1 MSNIELFKNLFE
13 NTKLSDPTG
22 DRKRS
27 FARFEQ
33 LGLPTKADEA
43 WKYTS
48 LKPLLAKPYA
58 ISAET
63 KSSAHKTDNEITI
76 TCMNGYFDIEAIK
89 QSLSAYKLEVATYAE
104 ALLQK
109 KIKILDSKD
118 SFLALNSAFY
128 ENGLFISIP
137 ERVEVREPIVIK
149 YNVEQGANFVN
160 PRVYIEIK
168 KESSLQLVEVYSIVT
183 SEYLLN
189 SSLQIS
195 VGERASFKAL
205 KHYDESF
212 VSSHIDNT
220 FIDQANSSSCQLIQL
235 SKGSQL
241 LRQNLEVAVNGE
253 GANTDLRGIA
263 ILEKDASMDNFIKVH
278 HKAPGSTSRQT
289 FKSILRD
296 QSHYVFQGNIR
307 IEKEAQKTD
316 SDQVN
321 RNLML
326 GQKCH
331 VDTKPQ
337 LDVFA
342 DDVKATHGAAIG
354 QLNPDEKFYLES
366 RSISPEKAL
375 DMLCAGFA
383 LDLLEDLK
391 SPWIK
396 NYLRDYL

>member
-1 MSNIELFKNLFE
+1 MSNLDIFKNLFE
-13 NTKLSDPTG
+13 KTKLSDPTG
-22 DRKRS
+22 DRKKAFS
-27 FARFEQ
+27 RFEQ
-33 LGLPTKADEA
+33 LGLPTKSNEA

-48 LKPLLAKPYA
+48 LKSIQKTYSIP
-58 ISAET
+58 SHS
-63 KSSAHKTDNEITI
+63 KSSIEETATEITI
-76 TCMNGYFDIEAIK
+76 ASFNGHFDINAIK
-89 QSLSAYKLEVATYAE
+89 AQLSPYKVEVLSYSD

-109 KIKILDSKD
+109 KIKISDTKD
-118 SFLALNSAFY
+118 SFFALNSAFY
-128 ENGLFISIP
+128 ENGLFLSLAVSLEKP
-137 ERVEVREPIVIK
+137 LVIR

-160 PRVYIEIK
+160 PRLYIEMK
-168 KESSLQLVEVYSIVT
+168 AETSLELAEIFST
-183 SEYLLN
+183 DSTEYLLN
-189 SSLQIS
+189 SLSIIS
-195 VGERASFKAL
+195 IGSRASLKSL
-205 KHYDESF
+205 KHYNESYL
-212 VSSHIDNT
+212 SSHIDNT
-220 FIDQANSSSCQLIQL
+220 YIEQAESSSCQMLQV

-241 LRQNLEVAVNGE
+241 LRQNFEVIVNGKN
-253 GANTDLRGIA
+253 ANTDLKGISL
-263 ILEKDASMDNFIKVH
+263 LEKDAQMDNFVKVH
-278 HKAPGSTSRQT
+278 HKAPESMSRQT

-296 QSHYVFQGNIR
+296 QAHYVFQGNIR

-383 LDLLEDLK
+383 VELLDGLK
-391 SPWIK
+391 SNWIK
-396 NYLRDYL
+396 NYAKDFI